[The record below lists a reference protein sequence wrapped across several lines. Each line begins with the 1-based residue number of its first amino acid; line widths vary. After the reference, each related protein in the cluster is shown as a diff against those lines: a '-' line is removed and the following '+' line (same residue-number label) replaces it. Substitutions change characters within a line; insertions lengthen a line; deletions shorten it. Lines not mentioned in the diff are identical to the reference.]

1 MALAA
6 TISPEEL
13 LEFKRDFEE
22 LMEAFHNTVLT
33 QGQNICIT
41 NLSRIS
47 EYYINIHIY
56 YQKANGRTVQIETMG
71 MIDSRYK
78 KALNIIA
85 HTLWGVVQEADRDE
99 SMFLSAL
106 AWEHWSEKEYP
117 YILSYNHYCKYI
129 YLGEMGSIRMLLYN
143 RGTKTGLYKR
153 RRIPHLLCS
162 NDTDTLH
169 LGDVLRWGVKGQAH
183 EWACFKKGRDARVR
197 NPIRDDVMCVIV
209 WAEWPS
215 VTGDP
220 DWGSTK
226 CVTSVRVSCGHE
238 EMLPAGWDGYKRGQ
252 QRL

>member
-41 NLSRIS
+41 NLSHIS

-71 MIDSRYK
+71 VIDFRYK

-106 AWEHWSEKEYP
+106 AREH
-117 YILSYNHYCKYI
+117 
-129 YLGEMGSIRMLLYN
+129 
-143 RGTKTGLYKR
+143 
-153 RRIPHLLCS
+153 
-162 NDTDTLH
+162 
-169 LGDVLRWGVKGQAH
+169 
-183 EWACFKKGRDARVR
+183 
-197 NPIRDDVMCVIV
+197 
-209 WAEWPS
+209 
-215 VTGDP
+215 
-220 DWGSTK
+220 
-226 CVTSVRVSCGHE
+226 
-238 EMLPAGWDGYKRGQ
+238 
-252 QRL
+252 